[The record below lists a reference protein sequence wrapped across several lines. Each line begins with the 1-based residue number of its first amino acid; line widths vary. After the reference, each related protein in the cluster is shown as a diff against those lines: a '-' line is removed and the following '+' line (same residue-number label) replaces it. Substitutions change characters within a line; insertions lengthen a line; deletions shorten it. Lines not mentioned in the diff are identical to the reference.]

1 MDTLKE
7 LPVLMNETKQKT
19 HPPAVEERFAKGCLF
34 GILFSLPF
42 WLMFYLFLQY
52 MLTR

>member
-1 MDTLKE
+1 
-7 LPVLMNETKQKT
+7 MNETKQKT

-52 MLTR
+52 TLIR